1 MRYSFQSN
9 QDGLHIYEVI
19 KEDLFD
25 LKKGTFLSLNCIIE
39 SHGSLNGLW
48 G

>member
-9 QDGLHIYEVI
+9 QDGLHTYEVI
-19 KEDLFD
+19 KEDLFG
-25 LKKGTFLSLNCIIE
+25 LKSTFLSLNCIIE